1 MADNRLLDLLC
12 SFSSSR
18 MSEFSQQNLTNT
30 AWALA
35 NLQVLRVP
43 LMLAIAG
50 EAWRKSHELLPRSL
64 ANLAWSFAS
73 CAMYHQPLID
83 LISCRAIKLKQ
94 EFTS

>member
-1 MADNRLLDLLC
+1 MQLLFIAHVRVFAAELDQHRLGFGK
-12 SFSSSR
+12 S
-18 MSEFSQQNLTNT
+18 
-30 AWALA
+30 
-35 NLQVLRVP
+35 P
-43 LMLAIAG
+43 G

>member
-1 MADNRLLDLLC
+1 MGNHGWRH
-12 SFSSSR
+12 F
-18 MSEFSQQNLTNT
+18 QQSTGIENHQNPKQ
-30 AWALA
+30 
-35 NLQVLRVP
+35 NFYQPPVQVLRVP